1 MSKIA
6 FIGDVNIDVGEKDLG
21 EILRT
26 KTYNEILEA
35 LKDVHLGKTPISILD
50 KTS

>member
-6 FIGDVNIDVGEKDLG
+6 IIGDNVNIDVGEKDLG

-26 KTYNEILEA
+26 KTYNEILEY
-35 LKDVHLGKTPISILD
+35 LKDIHLGKI
-50 KTS
+50 